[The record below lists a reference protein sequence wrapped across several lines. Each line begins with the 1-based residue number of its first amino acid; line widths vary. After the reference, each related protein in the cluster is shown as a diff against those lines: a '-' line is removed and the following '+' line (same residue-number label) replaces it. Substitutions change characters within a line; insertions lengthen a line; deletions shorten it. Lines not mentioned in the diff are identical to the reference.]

1 MADFTSRF
9 NELLT
14 RHEGNDTDLGVALGV
29 SKQTISAWRTGT
41 RSPKKPHIVAIA
53 KYFNVGIAWLM
64 GISDYES
71 DTIFDSLRHG
81 LSPSPEVASVLRE
94 VRDSLPD
101 YGAASDPGRD
111 ELLRVYDG
119 LNARGRDNLLNYAR
133 YLSGDSDMKQDG
145 ASSTT
150 TA

>member
-14 RHEGNDTDLGVALGV
+14 RHEGNDTDLGIALGV

-53 KYFNVGIAWLM
+53 KYFNVGIPWLM
-64 GISDYES
+64 GISDYETENVF
-71 DTIFDSLRHG
+71 DTLRRSFGPDAPASQLLHRIG
-81 LSPSPEVASVLRE
+81 EQLSPYSS
-94 VRDSLPD
+94 D
-101 YGAASDPGRD
+101 YDPCCAD
-111 ELLRVYDG
+111 LMKIYDG
-119 LNARGRDNLLNYAR
+119 LNDRGRADLLKYAR
-133 YLSGDSDMKQDG
+133 YLSSDPDMTQDG
-145 ASSTT
+145 ASNTT

>member
-14 RHEGNDTDLGVALGV
+14 RHEGNDTDLGVELGV

-53 KYFNVGIAWLM
+53 KYFNVGIPWLM
-64 GISDYES
+64 GISDYETES
-71 DTIFDSLRHG
+71 GYDMIRRGF
-81 LSPSPEVASVLRE
+81 SPETRSAQMLRE
-94 VRDSLPD
+94 VGEKLSPYSSEYDSD
-101 YGAASDPGRD
+101 RA
-111 ELLRVYDG
+111 ELVKIYDG
-119 LNARGRDNLLNYAR
+119 LNERGRDTLLNYAR
-133 YLSGDSDMKQDG
+133 FLNTDPNMKKDS

>member
-81 LSPSPEVASVLRE
+81 LSPSPELSCMLRE

-101 YGAASDPGRD
+101 GAASDPGLN

-119 LNARGRDNLLNYAR
+119 LNRRGRDNLLNYAR
-133 YLSGDSDMKQDG
+133 YLSGDPEMKQDG
-145 ASSTT
+145 ASNG
-150 TA
+150 AMA

>member
-1 MADFTSRF
+1 MSSFGENLRNLRMERGLSQEELARLLGTTKQVISRYE
-9 NELLT
+9 NGQRSPKVT
-14 RHEGNDTDLGVALGV
+14 IVAAYAEKLGV
-29 SKQTISAWRTGT
+29 SIGYLTSNT
-41 RSPKKPHIVAIA
+41 
-53 KYFNVGIAWLM
+53 
-64 GISDYES
+64 
-71 DTIFDSLRHG
+71 FDDLRRG

-101 YGAASDPGRD
+101 YGAASDPGRA

-133 YLSGDSDMKQDG
+133 YLSGDPEMKQDG